1 MVKWEGAFSILLTAF
16 TKDGGIDGDAI
27 RSSVDYVIRSGA
39 HGVVALGS
47 FGENPYLTHDEKRQ
61 VIDIVVDQANG
72 RVPVIAGTGEVGTD
86 MTVALAKY
94 ALDAGADA
102 TMICLPIYWRL
113 PEEQVIGHFTSVA
126 SAVDIPIFLYN
137 IPSTTHLELTAEI
150 VVKLSEH
157 DNIVGIKESIGD
169 LEQISEVIQNAK
181 KQFHTFVGMSR
192 LLLDVLKLGGSGTFC
207 PVVNTF
213 PEGIVGIYDA
223 FKKGD
228 LKKAEELNERL
239 AEHSALSRPGRP
251 ASIASRKEVMRLM
264 GIPISSTVRG
274 PIPQLTDEQ
283 KKLIKENV
291 EKAGLLNA
299 AHVS

>member
-16 TKDGGIDGDAI
+16 TKDGGIDGGAI

-39 HGVVALGS
+39 HGLVPLGS
-47 FGENPYLTHDEKRQ
+47 FGENPYLTQDEKRE

-102 TMICLPIYWRL
+102 AMICLPIYWRL
-113 PEEQVIGHFTSVA
+113 PEEEVIRHFTSVA
-126 SAVDIPIFLYN
+126 SAVDVPIFLYN

-150 VVKLSEH
+150 VVKLSEL
-157 DNIVGIKESIGD
+157 DNVVGIKESIGD
-169 LEQISEVIQNAK
+169 LEQIGAVVQNAK
-181 KQFHTFVGMSR
+181 KPFHTFVGMSR

-207 PVVNTF
+207 PVVNTY

-223 FKKGD
+223 FKAGD
-228 LKKAEELNERL
+228 LKKAEELKEKL
-239 AEHSALSRPGRP
+239 SEHSAITRPGSP
-251 ASIASRKEVMRLM
+251 ASVASRKELMRLM
-264 GIPISSTVRG
+264 GIPISSKVRG
-274 PIPQLTDEQ
+274 PIPQLTEDK
-283 KKLIKENV
+283 KKLIRENA
-291 EKAGLLNA
+291 EKAGLIDA
-299 AHVS
+299 ALE

>member
-1 MVKWEGAFSILLTAF
+1 MLSKWEGVFSILLTAY
-16 TKDGGIDGDAI
+16 KRDGGIDGNAI
-27 RSSVDYVIRSGA
+27 RSSVDYVIRGGV

-47 FGENPYLTHDEKRQ
+47 FGENPYLTQEEKRR
-61 VIDIVVDQANG
+61 VIDVVVDQANG

-86 MTVALAKY
+86 MTMTLAKY

-113 PEEQVIGHFTSVA
+113 PEEEVIGHFTSVA
-126 SAVDIPIFLYN
+126 SVVDIPIFLYN

-150 VVKLSEH
+150 VVRLSEL
-157 DNIVGIKESIGD
+157 DNVVGIKESISD
-169 LEQISEVIQNAK
+169 LEQIGTVIQDSK
-181 KQFHTFVGMSR
+181 KPFRTFVGMSR

-213 PEGIVGIYDA
+213 PEGIVGIYSA
-223 FKKGD
+223 YKAGD

-239 AEHSALSRPGRP
+239 SEHSAMTRPGRP

-264 GIPISSTVRG
+264 GIPISSKVRR

-291 EKAGLLNA
+291 AKAGLLN
-299 AHVS
+299 VV

>member
-1 MVKWEGAFSILLTAF
+1 MSKWEGVFSILLTAY
-16 TKDGGIDGDAI
+16 KRDGGIDGNAI
-27 RSSVDYVIRSGA
+27 RSSVDYVIRGGV

-47 FGENPYLTHDEKRQ
+47 FGENPYLTQEEKHK
-61 VIDIVVDQANG
+61 VIDVVIDQTNG

-86 MTVALAKY
+86 MTTALARY

-113 PEEQVIGHFTSVA
+113 PEEEVIRHFTSVA

-150 VVKLSEH
+150 VVKLSEL
-157 DNIVGIKESIGD
+157 DNVVGIKESISD
-169 LEQISEVIQNAK
+169 LEQIGTVIQDSK
-181 KQFHTFVGMSR
+181 KPFHTFVGMSR

-213 PEGIVGIYDA
+213 PEGIVGIYSA
-223 FKKGD
+223 YKAGD
-228 LKKAEELNERL
+228 LKKAEELHERL
-239 AEHSALSRPGRP
+239 SEHSAMTRPGRP

-264 GIPISSTVRG
+264 GVPILSKVRG

-291 EKAGLLNA
+291 DKAGLLN
-299 AHVS
+299 VV